1 MTETPTTTLR
11 AAAAAL
17 GLVCAL
23 VGVAA
28 AQELTRWPTPPDGWW
43 RSLDAGEQATYEL
56 QQGGLSGRRVMIVE
70 RIEGSRV
77 TVSFEQSVGAAPA
90 VRQLATVDLADPT
103 DQGDLALPEG
113 ARLTRVRAEEVAV
126 GDRRL
131 SCDVYDVVIDGPQ
144 GAITMTTWHA
154 PKLPPV
160 FMGGVVKLTS
170 KAAGLEASITLV
182 DYKGRLLE

>member
-1 MTETPTTTLR
+1 MTHSSASVR
-11 AAAAAL
+11 AAAL
-17 GLVCAL
+17 GAALLLAGVC
-23 VGVAA
+23 A

-56 QQGGLSGRRVMIVE
+56 TQGGLSGRRVMIVE

-77 TVSFEQSVGAAPA
+77 TVSFEQSVGDAPA
-90 VRQLATVDLADPT
+90 VRQLATIDLADPT

-126 GDRRL
+126 GERKL
-131 SCDVYDVVIDGPQ
+131 ACDVYDVVIDGPQ
-144 GAITMTTWHA
+144 GPITMTTWHA

-170 KAAGLEASITLV
+170 KAAGAQATVTLV
-182 DYKGRLLE
+182 DYKGRLLD